1 MDSGYCFD
9 YIWACW
15 PCSTISLVNFT
26 LWLIMSKLSLFPD
39 LEFSTGNRRLGEI
52 SIPDHT
58 KEALDSYFLKGYE
71 PGGFLTSV
79 LTNNLYGAV
88 TSADLAN
95 RHAIYEI
102 VKWLTTDPIV
112 PVHSWGTKD
121 HVSNWLSDTG
131 GIRTKF
137 VEKME
142 KEYIW
147 ETLKG

>member
-1 MDSGYCFD
+1 
-9 YIWACW
+9 
-15 PCSTISLVNFT
+15 
-26 LWLIMSKLSLFPD
+26 MSKLSLFPGLD
-39 LEFSTGNRRLGEI
+39 EKGRRLGEI
-52 SIPDHT
+52 RIPTHT
-58 KEALDSYFLKGYE
+58 MEALDDYFLRGYE
-71 PGGFLTSV
+71 PGRFIVSI

-112 PVHSWGTKD
+112 PIHSWGTKD

>member
-1 MDSGYCFD
+1 M
-9 YIWACW
+9 
-15 PCSTISLVNFT
+15 N
-26 LWLIMSKLSLFPD
+26 KLTMFVQD
-39 LEFSTGNRRLGEI
+39 DIGTQLGELP
-52 SIPDHT
+52 IPNHT
-58 KEALDSYFLKGYE
+58 KEALDNYFLRGYE

-88 TSADLAN
+88 SSADIAN

-102 VKWLTTDPIV
+102 VKWLTNDPIV
-112 PVHSWGTKD
+112 PIHSWGTKD
-121 HVSNWLSDTG
+121 HVSNWLDDIG

-147 ETLKG
+147 KTLKA

>member
-1 MDSGYCFD
+1 
-9 YIWACW
+9 
-15 PCSTISLVNFT
+15 
-26 LWLIMSKLSLFPD
+26 MSKLSLFPD

-58 KEALDSYFLKGYE
+58 KEALDSYFLRGYE

-79 LTNNLYGAV
+79 LSNNLYGAV
-88 TSADLAN
+88 TSADVAN

-102 VKWLTTDPIV
+102 TRWLTTDPIV
-112 PVHSWGTKD
+112 PVRSWGTKD
-121 HVSNWLSDTG
+121 HVSNWLDDVG

>member
-1 MDSGYCFD
+1 
-9 YIWACW
+9 
-15 PCSTISLVNFT
+15 
-26 LWLIMSKLSLFPD
+26 MSKLSLFPGLD
-39 LEFSTGNRRLGEI
+39 EKGRRLGEI
-52 SIPDHT
+52 RIPTHT
-58 KEALDSYFLKGYE
+58 MEALDDYFLRGYE
-71 PGGFLTSV
+71 PGRFIVSI

-112 PVHSWGTKD
+112 PEHSWGTQ
-121 HVSNWLSDTG
+121 HWVHWWLTDTEKV
-131 GIRTKF
+131 RTKF

>member
-1 MDSGYCFD
+1 MK
-9 YIWACW
+9 
-15 PCSTISLVNFT
+15 
-26 LWLIMSKLSLFPD
+26 KLSLFPED
-39 LEFSTGNRRLGEI
+39 TISTLLGELV
-52 SIPDHT
+52 IPDHT

-88 TSADLAN
+88 TSADTAN

-112 PVHSWGTKD
+112 PIHSWGTKE
-121 HVSNWLSDTG
+121 HVSNWLDDVG

-147 ETLKG
+147 ETLKD

>member
-1 MDSGYCFD
+1 M
-9 YIWACW
+9 A
-15 PCSTISLVNFT
+15 
-26 LWLIMSKLSLFPD
+26 KLTLFPG
-39 LEFSTGNRRLGEI
+39 EEIKRQLGEL
-52 SIPDHT
+52 SIPQHT
-58 KEALDSYFLKGYE
+58 AEALDNYFLRGWE

-88 TSADLAN
+88 NRADTAN

-102 VKWLTTDPIV
+102 VEWLTLEPIV
-112 PVHSWGTKD
+112 PRNSWGHEKL
-121 HVSNWLSDTG
+121 VEGWLRDTD

-137 VEKME
+137 VDKME

>member
-1 MDSGYCFD
+1 M
-9 YIWACW
+9 
-15 PCSTISLVNFT
+15 T
-26 LWLIMSKLSLFPD
+26 KLSLFPTD
-39 LEFSTGNRRLGEI
+39 DVSNRLGELV
-52 SIPDHT
+52 IPTHT

-71 PGGFLTSV
+71 PGGFLMSI

-88 TSADLAN
+88 TSADVAN
-95 RHAIYEI
+95 RHAIWEI

-112 PVHSWGTKD
+112 PIHSWGTKE
-121 HVSNWLSDTG
+121 HVSNWLDDVR

-137 VEKME
+137 VDKME

>member
-1 MDSGYCFD
+1 M
-9 YIWACW
+9 
-15 PCSTISLVNFT
+15 T
-26 LWLIMSKLSLFPD
+26 KLSLFPED
-39 LEFSTGNRRLGEI
+39 TISNQLGELV
-52 SIPDHT
+52 IPDHT

-88 TSADLAN
+88 TSADIAN

-112 PVHSWGTKD
+112 PIHSWGTKD
-121 HVSNWLSDTG
+121 HVSNWLDDVG

>member
-1 MDSGYCFD
+1 M
-9 YIWACW
+9 A
-15 PCSTISLVNFT
+15 
-26 LWLIMSKLSLFPD
+26 KLSLFPED
-39 LEFSTGNRRLGEI
+39 TISNRLGELV
-52 SIPDHT
+52 IPSHT

-71 PGGFLTSV
+71 PGGFLMSI

-88 TSADLAN
+88 TSADVAN
-95 RHAIYEI
+95 RHAIWEI

-112 PVHSWGTKD
+112 PIHSWGTKE
-121 HVSNWLSDTG
+121 HVSNWLDDVG

-137 VEKME
+137 VDKME

>member
-1 MDSGYCFD
+1 M
-9 YIWACW
+9 
-15 PCSTISLVNFT
+15 T
-26 LWLIMSKLSLFPD
+26 KLSLFPED
-39 LEFSTGNRRLGEI
+39 TISNQLGELV
-52 SIPDHT
+52 IPDHT

-88 TSADLAN
+88 TSADIAN

-112 PVHSWGTKD
+112 PIHSWGTKD
-121 HVSNWLSDTG
+121 HVSNWLDDVG

-137 VEKME
+137 VDKME